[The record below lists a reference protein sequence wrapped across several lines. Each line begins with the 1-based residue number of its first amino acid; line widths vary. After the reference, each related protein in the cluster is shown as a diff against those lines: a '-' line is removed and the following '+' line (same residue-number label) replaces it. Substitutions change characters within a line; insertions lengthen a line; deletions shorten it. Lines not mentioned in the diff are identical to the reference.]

1 MLGGINNGLF
11 FSSFGGFFALAFLA
25 LILKWAFAN
34 RTKGKKFVAAPDMA
48 GKKDQYGLLVALPTP
63 KNYIEAEML
72 KQKLMAADIRV
83 NLTQTYDGPA
93 LMVFESD
100 FSIAQAVL
108 KS

>member
-1 MLGGINNGLF
+1 M
-11 FSSFGGFFALAFLA
+11 GFFRYNDPLQQMFGAVIAALIFLA
-25 LILKWAFAN
+25 ILKWAFSSN
-34 RTKGKKFVAAPDMA
+34 QKMIVLPVSA

-72 KQKLMAADIRV
+72 KQKLIAAEIKV

-93 LMVFESD
+93 LMVFERD
-100 FSIAQAVL
+100 FKIAQAVL

>member
-25 LILKWAFAN
+25 LILKWAFGN
-34 RTKGKKFVAAPDMA
+34 RGRDKNFVIAPDKA
-48 GKKDQYGLLVALPTP
+48 GRKDQYGLLVALPTP

-72 KQKLMAADIRV
+72 KQKLVSADIRV
-83 NLTQTYDGPA
+83 NLTQTLEGPA
-93 LMVFESD
+93 LMVFEKD
-100 FSIAQAVL
+100 LKIAQAIL

>member
-11 FSSFGGFFALAFLA
+11 LSSFGGFFALAFLA
-25 LILKWAFAN
+25 LILRWAFSN
-34 RTKGKKFVAAPDMA
+34 RTKDKKFVATPDQA

-83 NLTQTYDGPA
+83 TLTQTFDGPA
-93 LMVFESD
+93 LMVFEKD
-100 FSIAQAVL
+100 YKIAQAVL